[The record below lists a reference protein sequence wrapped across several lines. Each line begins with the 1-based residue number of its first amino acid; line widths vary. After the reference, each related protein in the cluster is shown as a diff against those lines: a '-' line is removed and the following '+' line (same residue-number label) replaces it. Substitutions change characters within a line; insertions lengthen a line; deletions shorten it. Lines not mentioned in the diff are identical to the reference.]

1 MKRLSEKAVFFFW
14 KKIEIDYFH
23 GMKSKAV
30 FKTYNQDQLSLF
42 PLSYDEL
49 VPKNH
54 PVRLTSTNDPRI
66 NSNRLL
72 PILLKTIN
80 INSHRDIKSRCE

>member
-1 MKRLSEKAVFFFW
+1 
-14 KKIEIDYFH
+14 
-23 GMKSKAV
+23 MKSKAV

-54 PVRLTSTNDPRI
+54 PVRLTSTNDPTAHVELTAI
-66 NSNRLL
+66 DYFLFF
-72 PILLKTIN
+72 
-80 INSHRDIKSRCE
+80 